1 MFRKEWQKVL
11 VIIGIAVLFGLI
23 ILTAY
28 HFVRE
33 PENVNI
39 DMPQEN
45 PEKPTESFQN
55 NSSLD
60 EAYIR
65 EMAEEKRVQL
75 RDYLETFSTYN
86 VSEAFDDYTLED
98 DEIYMGLG
106 ESYLNGLHD
115 LVTDELYDSI
125 FSELTEGSVKA
136 TVALPEKIYVARK
149 DIFDIYYLSSA
160 ISLESYNQE
169 ELVLKKAT
177 DDKIEMVER
186 LKYCREDMND
196 VCMRDDE
203 YPYVLEL
210 VEGDYKIAKIR

>member
-75 RDYLETFSTYN
+75 RDYLETFSTYK
-86 VSEAFDDYTLED
+86 VSEAFDDYTVED

-136 TVALPEKIYVARK
+136 TVALPEKIYVAKK

>member
-1 MFRKEWQKVL
+1 M
-11 VIIGIAVLFGLI
+11 
-23 ILTAY
+23 
-28 HFVRE
+28 
-33 PENVNI
+33 
-39 DMPQEN
+39 
-45 PEKPTESFQN
+45 
-55 NSSLD
+55 
-60 EAYIR
+60 
-65 EMAEEKRVQL
+65 
-75 RDYLETFSTYN
+75 
-86 VSEAFDDYTLED
+86 
-98 DEIYMGLG
+98 
-106 ESYLNGLHD
+106 
-115 LVTDELYDSI
+115 LYDSI

-136 TVALPEKIYVARK
+136 TVALPEKIYVAKK

>member
-86 VSEAFDDYTLED
+86 VSEAFDDYTVED

-115 LVTDELYDSI
+115 LVTDEFYDSI

-136 TVALPEKIYVARK
+136 TVALPEKIYVAKK

-177 DDKIEMVER
+177 DGKIEMVER